1 MKVYSNFRNY
11 FNTNPRFLLSILA
24 WIIGVLTILG
34 VVASIV
40 LGLGVIMVVYSAVTG
55 GLVFYGVM
63 RVYRNQY
70 TLVNAMIGRDLA
82 RRGYDVVAALDEIEE
97 EISCPL
103 LAQLHTGVNRSFNMM
118 VTKNWLIG
126 TDDLIAMRTSAIRL
140 DTVVAIELRNRMV
153 YSAAQASPSLKIRSK
168 NYQGVAL
175 RDVDGFV
182 HSFYVIDPARQHEL
196 FSFLQSYLTQRS
208 AEYPM

>member
-1 MKVYSNFRNY
+1 MKVYSNFKNY

-24 WIIGVLTILG
+24 WIVGVMTVLG
-34 VVASIV
+34 VVASLV
-40 LGLGVIMVVYSAVTG
+40 LGLGIIPAVYSAVTG

-63 RVYRNQY
+63 RVYRSQY
-70 TLVNAMIGRDLA
+70 TLVNAMIGRDLV
-82 RRGYDVVAALDEIEE
+82 RRGYDVVAALAEIEE

-140 DTVVAIELRNRMV
+140 DTVVSIELRNRTV
-153 YSAAQASPSLKIRSK
+153 YSAAQASPNLRIRSK

-175 RDVDGFV
+175 RDKDGFV
-182 HSFYVIDPARQHEL
+182 HPYYVIDPARQHEL
-196 FSFLQSYLTQRS
+196 FAFLQSYLMQRN